1 MFEAYLAYTWGK
13 SIYTATSPPAHF
25 WPMSLRTASWYVL
38 MLGVCFCTLMHGN
51 RNSELWNP
59 WEQIE
64 VAKYAF
70 AGLTVISGCCF
81 AYLMVTTR
89 HHWKATEAALFA
101 FSAFF
106 AGHLASDI
114 FQQTLQPPFTFVP
127 LVTTPFVF
135 WAMECDR
142 LLGIEV
148 AKQAKQLRKGFTGHI
163 RDATTSNPGRCLFHF
178 C

>member
-1 MFEAYLAYTWGK
+1 
-13 SIYTATSPPAHF
+13 
-25 WPMSLRTASWYVL
+25 MSLRTASWYVL

-163 RDATTSNPGRCLFHF
+163 RDATTSNPGKNLDVVYPR
-178 C
+178 